1 MYTERVR
8 QMRISKHDFPIAI
21 ATAVANAGICF
32 WLMSIGNAVLW
43 SMVMATVLLWLARK
57 DPVDKIELSE
67 FTYTQQELTD
77 TNNGYSKLHGLFI
90 NLTPLWARHLGL
102 AQGQI
107 KDAIENL
114 TSRFG
119 SLSQRMGNSSA
130 IQGHSQDNPILHT
143 ITSAE
148 QGLVKIM
155 AILNQTQEFRAAL
168 VSEISAVASY
178 TQELRTMA
186 TQVTKIAE
194 QTNLLALNAS
204 IEAARAGENG
214 RGFSVVA
221 DEVRKLSKESADT
234 GKRISDTVTNV
245 SNAIHHAT
253 KFSSDFV
260 AEEKTIVQESKQVAD
275 QIIREFHTTSSLLQ
289 ASIEDLRHQQQAV
302 KQDLDEVIVSLQF
315 QDRVDQIMSHLAQD
329 LAGIEHALA
338 QANNPVQHSYIP
350 DFNDWINRLAKR
362 YTTLEQHD
370 VHRGSAISTNKKI
383 ESEITFF

>member
-1 MYTERVR
+1 
-8 QMRISKHDFPIAI
+8 
-21 ATAVANAGICF
+21 
-32 WLMSIGNAVLW
+32 
-43 SMVMATVLLWLARK
+43 MAAALLWLARK
-57 DPVDKIELSE
+57 DPIDKIELSE
-67 FTYTQQELTD
+67 FTDAQRELTD
-77 TNNGYSKLHGLFI
+77 TNNGYSKLHGLFL
-90 NLTPLWARHLGL
+90 NLTPLWSRHLNL

-114 TSRFG
+114 ASRFG
-119 SLSQRMGNSSA
+119 SLSQRMDNSTAMQNNSE
-130 IQGHSQDNPILHT
+130 HNPILHT
-143 ITSAE
+143 ITNAE

-178 TQELRTMA
+178 TQDLRAMA

-234 GKRISDTVTNV
+234 GKRISDTVTRV
-245 SNAIHHAT
+245 SNAIQHAT
-253 KFSSDFV
+253 KFSSDFME
-260 AEEKTIVQESKQVAD
+260 EEKKIVQESKQVAD
-275 QIIREFHTTSSLLQ
+275 YIISEFHSTSSSLQ
-289 ASIEDLRHQQQAV
+289 ASVEDLRQQQQYV
-302 KQDLDEVIVSLQF
+302 KQDLDEVMVSLQF

-329 LAGIEHALA
+329 LAGIESALA
-338 QANNPVQHSYIP
+338 QANNPAQHSYIP

-370 VHRGSAISTNKKI
+370 VHRGNAISKKT
-383 ESEITFF
+383 ESEVTFF